1 MKKDIPQHKVLDLA
15 IAVVPDEKDPDLWQ
29 SYVINLKD
37 EEITNVLINSK
48 GYGNRDGEEIKTSVL
63 RHFFES
69 IGPLQ
74 MHKIEPIPSDLFGLT
89 NEYWVSF
96 RHDNYMYDKKYVF
109 VPGSLNELNF
119 TVIPFLNKKGV
130 MIR

>member
-15 IAVVPDEKDPDLWQ
+15 IAVVPDEKDDGIWQ

-37 EEITNVLINSK
+37 EPISNVLINSK
-48 GYGNRDGEEIKTSVL
+48 GYGERDGEAIKTSVL

-74 MHKIEPIPSDLFGLT
+74 MHKIEPIPFDLLGLT

-96 RHDNYMYDKKYVF
+96 RHDGYMYDKKYVF

-119 TVIPFLNKKGV
+119 TIIPFLNKKGV